1 MRQILSWR
9 FLAAVAALVGLAL
22 VAAALLTDSDSLE
35 DAVEPDAI
43 ARRMDIIE
51 PIFAA
56 DQSAGFRVGRD
67 GVTHGFL
74 DLIVDSE
81 RVVRIAPGTLGEI
94 ACEELDQINK
104 CALFADMLGDAVVWF
119 AILPQAPRA
128 TVELPEI
135 VDLEDGYAVFKNGWE
150 VLYPPVIERSCG
162 SEDIPTFTDF
172 LRRFGPGSI
181 STVDLETRQVV
192 SVRCGEET

>member
-135 VDLEDGYAVFKNGWE
+135 VDLEGGYAVFKNGWE

>member
-9 FLAAVAALVGLAL
+9 FLAAVTALVGLAL
-22 VAAALLTDSDSLE
+22 VAAALLADSDSLE

-67 GVTHGFL
+67 GVTHGFM

>member
-1 MRQILSWR
+1 VRQILSWR